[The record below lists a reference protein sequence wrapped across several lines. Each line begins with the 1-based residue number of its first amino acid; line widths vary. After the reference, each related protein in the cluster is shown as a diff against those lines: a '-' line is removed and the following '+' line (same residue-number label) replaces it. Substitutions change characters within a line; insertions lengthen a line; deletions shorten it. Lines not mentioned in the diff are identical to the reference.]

1 MPDHRSAGPIPDVHD
16 DARRVAERA
25 LQEDGASDVTTD
37 TLAAAA
43 EPVVGVVEYRDGGV
57 VAGTLYAT
65 AVAEAAGC
73 SIEWNVE
80 DGAAVAAGGVLGRVR
95 GTLAAVLRA
104 ERPLLNLLQRACG
117 IATATRAYVD
127 AAGAAGARVLH
138 TRKTAPGLRGL
149 DVSAVLAGGG
159 GLHRVDL
166 ATELLFKDNH
176 WRALER
182 SGGDLSEALEAAR
195 SRGVTALYVEV
206 ESLEQLEEAC
216 RAGATRLLIDNQP
229 PETLR
234 SWVEAARG
242 LRPGIEVEASGG
254 ITLDNVREH
263 AEAGVDY
270 VSIGALTHSVT
281 AADVALEL
289 SAG

>member
-1 MPDHRSAGPIPDVHD
+1 MPDSAAAGPIPDMHD
-16 DARRVAERA
+16 DARRVAA
-25 LQEDGASDVTTD
+25 LALAEDGKSDVTTD

-43 EPVVGVVEYRDGGV
+43 EPVVGVVEYRDGGT
-57 VAGTLYAT
+57 VAGTLYAA
-65 AVAEAAGC
+65 AVAEAADC
-73 SIEWNVE
+73 TVEWTAS
-80 DGAAVAAGGVLGRVR
+80 DGAAVGAGSAIGRVR
-95 GTLAAVLRA
+95 GSLAAVLRA
-104 ERPLLNLLQRACG
+104 ERPMLNLLQRACG

-127 AAGAAGARVLH
+127 AVGAAGCSVLH

-149 DVSAVLAGGG
+149 DVSSVLAGGG
-159 GLHRVDL
+159 GLHRLDL
-166 ATELLFKDNH
+166 AGELLFKDNH
-176 WRALER
+176 WLALER
-182 SGGDLSEALEAAR
+182 SGGELGETLKAAR
-195 SRGVTALYVEV
+195 RRGVTQLYVEV

-254 ITLDNVREH
+254 ITLDNVREY

-270 VSIGALTHSVT
+270 VSIGALTHSVA

-289 SAG
+289 SAK